1 MALAGHVS
9 RRLLERYSHLRLE
22 AKIQALEKVLGSR
35 KVEPTRESYVT
46 KNVTKSEE
54 AESVPAEV
62 VENAGRPERA
72 RTADLYRVN
81 LLAKRLYSGT
91 ECHQV
96 STN

>member
-1 MALAGHVS
+1 MALAGYVS
-9 RRLLERYSHLRLE
+9 RRMLDRYSHVCLE
-22 AKIQALEKVLGSR
+22 AKRKALERVLGGR
-35 KVEPTRESYVT
+35 KEHPPEGGYVT
-46 KNVTKSEE
+46 KNVKKSEE

-62 VENAGRPERA
+62 VENVGRPERA